1 MDNVKLLERIDTKY
15 VLHEQKLVGL
25 LAEINDKYRLLVI
38 EDVAVHPYETVY
50 FDTPEFNLYM
60 MHHNGRRNRYKLRCR
75 KYVNSGDTFFEIKR
89 KTNTSRTIKKRIE
102 IENMPDSL
110 SDKMKQYVTDNAS
123 PQKQNYVPSLQVF
136 FDRLTFVNIEGTE
149 RLTIDLNVRYKSH
162 QSEAALE
169 NIVIVEVK
177 QEKHSVSPFRML
189 MKQQRQQKTY
199 ISKYCLGLISTNH
212 DLKMNRFKEKIS
224 YINKLGHET
233 D

>member
-89 KTNTSRTIKKRIE
+89 KTNTSRTIKKRME
-102 IENMPDSL
+102 IESMPDSL
-110 SDKMKQYVTDNAS
+110 SDKMKQYVTDYAS
-123 PQKQNYVPSLQVF
+123 PHKQNYVPSLQVF

-199 ISKYCLGLISTNH
+199 ISKYCLGLISINH
-212 DLKMNRFKEKIS
+212 NLKMNRFKEKIS